1 MLYNVCSPKET
12 MKGSVSLIEEV
23 VRKVT
28 KIQNSQDS
36 LIWGV
41 HLEEEEESG
50 AVFAVGH
57 RSYPRRVWYFKV
69 IVHKMNDHGEAFRLL
84 SMSASE
90 VEKSFECSSVSEV
103 VKQVVGVL
111 KDKFPAKGGTQ

>member
-28 KIQNSQDS
+28 KIQNGQDS
-36 LIWGV
+36 LMWGV

-69 IVHKMNDHGEAFRLL
+69 TESAGAFRLL
-84 SMSASE
+84 SMDIRE
-90 VEKSFECSSVSEV
+90 VEKSFECSDVNEV

-111 KDKFPAKGGTQ
+111 KEKFPAKGGMR